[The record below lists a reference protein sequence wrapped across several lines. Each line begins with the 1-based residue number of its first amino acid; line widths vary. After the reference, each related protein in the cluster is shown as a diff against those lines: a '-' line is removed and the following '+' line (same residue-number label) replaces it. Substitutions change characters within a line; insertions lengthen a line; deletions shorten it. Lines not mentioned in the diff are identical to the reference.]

1 MSNKP
6 DLTGSKVRLYGEPFE
21 CKQVEGDSL
30 PRFEI
35 VATPAP

>member
-6 DLTGSKVRLYGEPFE
+6 DLTGSKVRFYGEPFK
-21 CKQVEGDSL
+21 CKQVEGDAL